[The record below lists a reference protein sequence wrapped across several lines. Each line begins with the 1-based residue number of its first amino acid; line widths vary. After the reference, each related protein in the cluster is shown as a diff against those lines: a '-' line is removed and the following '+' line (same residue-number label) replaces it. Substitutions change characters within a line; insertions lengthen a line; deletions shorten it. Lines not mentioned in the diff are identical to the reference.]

1 MSVTQTAVPA
11 RPVTVGIDWA
21 KDNHAVCVVDAD
33 GEPVQRLVI
42 QHSKSGIGRL
52 LGLLERH
59 RVAGVGIERP
69 DGPLVAALL
78 GAGVELFVVAPSQV
92 KSLRRRYGS
101 AGNKDDRFDAYV
113 LADTVRTDR
122 RRLVALRPDGSA
134 TVTLRT
140 LVRARADLVN
150 HRVALG
156 NQLRAHL
163 DTVLPGAV
171 GLFCE
176 LDSPISRAFLTAHPT
191 QDAVNALTL
200 DVFTAWLAGQGY
212 RQKKPAVLL
221 QRLTGAPAGVTG
233 PAGVALAG
241 VTAAYLTALTALVE
255 QIAVLETQIADALA
269 AHPDGRI
276 FTSLPRAGTVRAARL
291 LAEIGDARGRYPT
304 AAALAGLAGVTPS
317 TRESGQVR
325 VVAFRWAVDKQL
337 RGAVCDFA
345 ADSRRASPWAADL
358 YAKAR
363 ARGHRHPHAVR
374 ILARAWLGVIWKCW
388 TTATPYDPTRHGALQ
403 ALLNQHQTDAA

>member
-1 MSVTQTAVPA
+1 MSVTQTAVPG
-11 RPVTVGIDWA
+11 RPVTVGVDWA
-21 KDNHAVCVVDAD
+21 KDNHAVCVVDPD
-33 GEPVQRLVI
+33 GEAVQRLVI
-42 QHSKSGIGRL
+42 AHTKAGIGRL
-52 LGLLERH
+52 LTVLERYQ
-59 RVAGVGIERP
+59 VLGVGIERP

-78 GAGVELFVVAPSQV
+78 AAGMELFVIPPSQV

-122 RRLVALRPDGSA
+122 RRLTPLRPDGSA
-134 TVTLRT
+134 TVTMRA
-140 LVRARADLVN
+140 LVRARADLVK

-176 LDSPISRAFLTAHPT
+176 LDSSISRAFLAAYPT

-200 DVFTAWLAGQGY
+200 DTFTVWLAGQRY
-212 RQKKPAVLL
+212 RQRKPAVLL
-221 QRLTGAPAGVTG
+221 RHLTGAPAGVTG
-233 PAGVALAG
+233 PAGAALAA
-241 VTAAYLTALTALVE
+241 VTAAYLTALTALLE
-255 QIAVLETQIADALA
+255 QITVLEQQITDALA
-269 AHPDGRI
+269 THPDGRI

-304 AAALAGLAGVTPS
+304 PAALAGLAGVTPS

-345 ADSRRASPWAADL
+345 ADTVRANPWAADL

-374 ILARAWLGVIWKCW
+374 ILARAWLGVIWKLW
-388 TTATPYDPTRHGALQ
+388 TTATPYDPARHGALQ
-403 ALLNQHQTDAA
+403 TLLNQDQTEAA

>member
-1 MSVTQTAVPA
+1 MSVTETAVPA
-11 RPVTVGIDWA
+11 RPVTVGVDWA

-33 GEPVQRLVI
+33 GEPVQRLTV
-42 QHSKSGIGRL
+42 QHSKSGIRRL
-52 LGLLERH
+52 LGLLERYQ
-59 RVAGVGIERP
+59 VLGVGIERP

-78 GAGVELFVVAPSQV
+78 AAGVEVFVVAPSQV

-122 RRLVALRPDGSA
+122 RRLTPLRPDGAA

-140 LVRARADLVN
+140 LVRARADLVK

-176 LDSPISRAFLTAHPT
+176 LDSPISRAFLTAYPT
-191 QDAVNALTL
+191 QDAVDALTL
-200 DVFTAWLAGQGY
+200 DVFTAWLSGQRY
-212 RQKKPAVLL
+212 RQRKPAVLL
-221 QRLTGAPAGVTG
+221 QRLTDAPAGVTG
-233 PAGVALAG
+233 LAGAALAG
-241 VTAAYLTALTALVE
+241 VTGAYLAALTALVE
-255 QIAVLETQIADALA
+255 QITVLEAQIAAVLA
-269 AHPDGRI
+269 AHPDGRV

-291 LAEIGDARGRYPT
+291 LAEIGDCRGRYPT

-358 YAKAR
+358 YNQAR

-388 TTATPYDPTRHGALQ
+388 TTDTPYDPARHRALQ
-403 ALLNQHQTDAA
+403 ALLNQDQNKAA